1 MYIKRN
7 ASNLNA
13 KKCLK
18 ILVPSM
24 FIFNNIP
31 SSILAH
37 RSIFSFHVGYSTQTL
52 SPLHIRLHPSLHQDS
67 VFLLL
72 LITKFAKPLTSEG
85 LRKSSRGTP
94 RAVTFILFPT
104 QFLVSFEKL
113 NLLSP
118 SSSFLFL
125 YLEISSAARTAKET
139 KEEEGKCQGE
149 VKGTCCKVKRKEI
162 D

>member
-1 MYIKRN
+1 MYVKRN

-24 FIFNNIP
+24 FIFNNTP

-37 RSIFSFHVGYSTQTL
+37 RSIFSFHIGCSTQNY
-52 SPLHIRLHPSLHQDS
+52 PLPTRVHPPLHQDS

-118 SSSFLFL
+118 SLSFLFL

-139 KEEEGKCQGE
+139 KEEGRKCQGE